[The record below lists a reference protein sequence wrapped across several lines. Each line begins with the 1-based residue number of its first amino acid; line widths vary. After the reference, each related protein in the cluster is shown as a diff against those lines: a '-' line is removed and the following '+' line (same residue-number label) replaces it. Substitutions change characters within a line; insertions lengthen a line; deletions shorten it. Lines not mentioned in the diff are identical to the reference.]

1 MSEKFI
7 NIQGARVN
15 NLKDV
20 SLKIPIN
27 KLTCFFGPSGSGK
40 TSIAFHTLFSE
51 SKRRFLNS
59 FPNYLKF
66 FSERPAPVDVDEI
79 KPVLPVF
86 GLPQNNPVVG
96 ARSNVS
102 DTMHLTDIFQSLF
115 YYHGNQRCR
124 VHGLE
129 FQEYMISDAIEDS
142 VSSFDDG
149 EIIYVLLDR
158 DNFIDFFKDSPFPS
172 RSLKSKRSKKMNEF
186 DKDHAFWEVA
196 RFKKGKAKNINEKL
210 KPYIDK
216 DLDLILLNE
225 TSKKIL
231 DFHFKK
237 NKYKCPETNCTE
249 HAVES
254 KSMLHFSPYNPLGAC
269 SNCGGFGENLEY
281 DEDKLWDVD
290 KSVKDGGV
298 LLLNYKRFGTQIDK
312 LIKVM
317 KKLKISTV
325 KPIGELPKSFFELL
339 YLGEGEF
346 LGFDHYFSYLD
357 RKRYK
362 MNVRIFV
369 RNIQKSVPCTV
380 CLGTRLGPHS
390 KQFYLSASNI
400 SLFDLTQMNITEL
413 EIYFKSLKLK
423 SKEAKTA
430 VKKIKDILDSA
441 TGIGLGHLNTL
452 RKSKTVSAGEYQR
465 LLLLKYLSYEGVG
478 SLFVFDEPSLGLSL
492 KEKKSLLLGFD
503 KLIKQKN
510 TVVIID
516 HGEFFQDSADFLVE
530 MGPGSGKNGG
540 HIEFMGE
547 GSKYKRKKVKH
558 SLGPLKSKKK
568 REWIELTGTQI
579 YGKTYQDIKLPLDE
593 ISWVRGA
600 SGCGKTSVLINTLA
614 NHLTYKNEGSYLNI
628 EKGKFKKLNCDVK
641 FDSVIIVDA
650 NLNRYTSRSSVGS
663 MTDFFPVVR
672 KHFVKTSMARALGL
686 KDGHFSY
693 HSELGQCPKCSG
705 KGVIVVEMQFLED
718 IVLTCEDC
726 DGKRLKPIYSE
737 ISDGEMTV
745 HEAFSL
751 PMSEVIPR
759 LKLTPKYQR
768 IYEYIKTLNLDYLAL
783 NRGINSLSGGEK
795 QRIYL
800 QNKLQKDV
808 SNSILFFEN
817 ISFGLSS
824 VELVKVGEFL
834 QGLSAKNN
842 TIVIIDQDEFFK
854 NVASNTLN
862 FSD

>member
-1 MSEKFI
+1 MEKFI
-7 NIQGARVN
+7 DIKGARVN

-79 KPVLPVF
+79 MPVLPVF

-115 YYHGNQRCR
+115 YYHGQQRCR
-124 VHGLE
+124 VHGKD
-129 FQEYMISDAIEDS
+129 FQEYKISDALSDSISEFEDDKI
-142 VSSFDDG
+142 V
-149 EIIYVLLDR
+149 YVLLER
-158 DNFIDFFKDSPFPS
+158 DSFIDFFKDSPFPS
-172 RSLKSKRSKKMNEF
+172 RSLKSRRSKKISDF
-186 DKDHAFWEVA
+186 DKDHEFWEVA
-196 RFKKGKAKNINEKL
+196 RFKKGKANNIDEKL
-210 KPYIDK
+210 KPYIEK
-216 DLDLILLNE
+216 DLTLILLNE
-225 TSKKIL
+225 EKKKIL
-231 DFHFKK
+231 DFKFKK
-237 NKYKCPETNCTE
+237 NTHKCPEDGCAE
-249 HAVES
+249 RAIEG

-269 SNCGGFGENLEY
+269 GNCGGFGENLEY
-281 DEDKLWDVD
+281 DEDKLWDVN
-290 KSVKDGGV
+290 KSVKEDGV
-298 LLLNYKRFGTQIDK
+298 LLLNYKRFGTQKDK

-317 KKLKISTV
+317 KKLKISTD

-339 YLGEGEF
+339 YLGEGDF

-369 RNIQKSVPCTV
+369 RNIQKSVPCSV
-380 CLGTRLGPHS
+380 CEGTRLGSHS
-390 KQFYLSASNI
+390 KQFFLSSDSV
-400 SLFDLTQMNITEL
+400 SLFDLTKMDITSL
-413 EIYFKSLKLK
+413 ENYFSILKLK

-430 VKKIKDILDSA
+430 VKKIKDILESA
-441 TGIGLGHLNTL
+441 TGIGLGHLSTL

-492 KEKKSLLLGFD
+492 KEKKSLLKGFE
-503 KLIKQKN
+503 KLINQQN

-530 MGPGSGKNGG
+530 MGPGSGKKGG
-540 HIEFMGE
+540 HIEYMGE
-547 GSKYKRKKVKH
+547 GSKYKRKVIEH
-558 SLGPLKSKKK
+558 GLSPLKHNSK
-568 REWIELTGTQI
+568 REWLELKGTKI
-579 YGKTYQDIKLPLDE
+579 YGKSYQDIKLPLDE
-593 ISWVRGA
+593 ITWVRGP

-614 NHLTYKNEGSYLNI
+614 NYLTYRKEGSYLNI
-628 EKGKFKKLNCDVK
+628 EKGKFEKLKCDVE
-641 FDSVIIVDA
+641 FDDVIIVDA

-672 KHFVKTSMARALGL
+672 KHFAKTSMAKALGL

-693 HSELGQCPKCSG
+693 HSELGQCPKCAG
-705 KGVIVVEMQFLED
+705 RGVIVVEMQFLED

-726 DGKRLKPIYSE
+726 GGKRLKPIYAE
-737 ISDGEMTV
+737 VSDGERTV

-751 PMSEVIPR
+751 PMSEVIPH

-768 IYEYIKTLNLDYLAL
+768 IYEYIKILNLDYLAL

-800 QNKLQKDV
+800 LNKLQKDI

-817 ISFGLSS
+817 ISFGLSAI
-824 VELVKVGEFL
+824 ELAKVGEFL
-834 QGLSAKNN
+834 QNLSAKNN
-842 TIVIIDQDEFFK
+842 TIIIIDQDEFFK